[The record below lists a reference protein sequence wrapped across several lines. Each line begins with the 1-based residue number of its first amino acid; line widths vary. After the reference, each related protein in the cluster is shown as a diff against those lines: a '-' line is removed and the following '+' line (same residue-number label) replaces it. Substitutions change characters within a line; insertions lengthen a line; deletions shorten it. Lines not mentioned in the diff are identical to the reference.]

1 MDLLAGLAGIV
12 PAGHAGDQPGA
23 LAPHARF
30 FAMDELR
37 LRFLDGEQP
46 DLALG
51 PGVHALGRLPHG
63 LGPVAGDASWLLQ
76 VCNDRRGVW
85 LTVADDLRGVHVNGR
100 PVQHVAFLRAGDSI
114 HVDGNE
120 LLLAANVGARTAQ
133 PRTGAPRDPVAS
145 LRHALRGVGGNHHGR
160 SLSLDRPRRIGRGPE
175 VDVRIDG
182 PEIAEQHATV
192 ELDGDQVL
200 LRAEG
205 GEVLLNGQRVREALL
220 QSGDQIAFDVQH
232 RFVLEGPPAATL
244 AAARKAPAAFPDDV
258 DLPPPPPRHWSQRVP
273 WLLVAA
279 ILLAAGLSGLLLFG
293 AR

>member
-1 MDLLAGLAGIV
+1 MN
-12 PAGHAGDQPGA
+12 
-23 LAPHARF
+23 
-30 FAMDELR
+30 ELR

-46 DLALG
+46 DLPLG

-63 LGPVAGDASWLLQ
+63 LGPVASDAAWLLQ

-85 LTVADDLRGVHVNGR
+85 LTVADELRGVHVNGR
-100 PVQHVAFLRAGDSI
+100 PIQHVACLRAGDSI

-120 LLLAANVGARTAQ
+120 LLLVADHGTRDAQ

-145 LRHALRGVGGNHHGR
+145 LRHVLRGIGGNHHGR
-160 SLSLDRPRRIGRGPE
+160 SLGLDRPRRIGRGPD
-175 VDVRIDG
+175 VDIRIDG
-182 PEIAEQHATV
+182 PAIADQHATV

-205 GEVLLNGQRVREALL
+205 GAVLLNGQHVREALL
-220 QSGDQIAFDVQH
+220 HAGDQIAFDAQH
-232 RFVLEGPPAATL
+232 RFVLEGPPATAL
-244 AAARKAPAAFPDDV
+244 AAARKAPAAYPDDV
-258 DLPPPPPRHWSQRVP
+258 DLPPPAPRHWSQRVP